1 MAQAITLVRNED
13 YFKGVPNTDKIA
25 PDDNA
30 KALQLRSGELDLA
43 HTTPK
48 LPTESFGL
56 AQIPWGGICSP

>member
-43 HTTPK
+43 HYTQA
-48 LPTESFGL
+48 PTERFAL
-56 AQIPWGGICSP
+56 AQILWGGICSP